1 MTPILTRC
9 IESICS
15 ERDSGWD
22 ITFDVVD
29 QLVKDYGEERLA
41 NRVVEEVPRT
51 VPFEVV
57 SGLLSIL
64 IWSTSDNGGS
74 ITDSANLWLREQTD
88 TRKVLIALN
97 LEVIPFSSEGEAKQ
111 VLVPLMKSN
120 YLVHS
125 HCVRILD
132 FFEKQ
137 QSKA

>member
-15 ERDSGWD
+15 ERDSGWNE
-22 ITFDVVD
+22 TFDVVD

-57 SGLLSIL
+57 ADLLSIL
-64 IWSTSDNGGS
+64 IWSTSDNGCS
-74 ITDSANLWLREQTD
+74 ITNSANLWLRDQTD

-97 LEVIPFSSEGEAKQ
+97 LEVIPFSSEDEAKQ
-111 VLVPLMKSN
+111 VLMPLMKSN
-120 YLVHS
+120 HLTYA
-125 HCVRILD
+125 HCSRILH

-137 QSKA
+137 RSRT